1 MSTPGDKP
9 KQILVVEDNDA
20 AACVLV
26 HLLQSEGYAACRARD
41 GQEALTLVAEF
52 PFDLILLDLN
62 MPRLGGFEVCRRL
75 KQAPAT
81 RLIPI
86 IIITGGEDG
95 EARLKAWELGA
106 DDFLTK
112 PFQTV
117 EVAVRCRS

>member
-1 MSTPGDKP
+1 MSNAGDKP

-20 AACVLV
+20 AARILV

-41 GQEALTLVAEF
+41 GEEALVLVAEY
-52 PFDLILLDLN
+52 PFDLILLDVN

-75 KQAPAT
+75 KQAPGT

-86 IIITGGEDG
+86 IIITGVGDG

-106 DDFLTK
+106 DD
-112 PFQTV
+112 
-117 EVAVRCRS
+117 